1 MSETIILNK
10 AIECS
15 SCIDWDVL
23 LTGIIIFL
31 VVYIL
36 FGLIELAYTVL
47 HRREND

>member
-15 SCIDWDVL
+15 SCVDWDVL
-23 LTGIIIFL
+23 VTGIIIFL
-31 VVYIL
+31 VVYI

>member
-31 VVYIL
+31 PSFVYFFIRL
-36 FGLIELAYTVL
+36 
-47 HRREND
+47 